1 MFNDFLQ
8 SYTTFE
14 TSGVENS
21 LFETLR
27 LFDLLSSGTLRR
39 TNLSLL
45 DQEKIDLQR
54 LIQKRKQG
62 IPWEYIL
69 GQAHF
74 MGHMF
79 FCSPD
84 TLIPTDE
91 TKLLV
96 DAALDSI
103 NKRER
108 VDNDLTL
115 IEIGTGCG
123 NIAVTLAMHSRY
135 TKILA
140 SDISPAA
147 VDVAQKNVYRFN
159 LQHRI
164 ALFSGDLFSP
174 FQSLGYEGKIDI
186 VVCNPPYIP
195 TGSLSKL
202 SREII
207 DHEPRVALDGGP
219 YGLDFYRRLITDSLP
234 MLKPDGMLFFEIGE
248 RQEKLVIRL
257 LEKNGGYYDI
267 EFFTDNA
274 NVRAIRA
281 VKKRI

>member
-1 MFNDFLQ
+1 MFNDFLL
-8 SYTTFE
+8 SYSTFE

-27 LFDLLSSGTLRR
+27 LFDLLSSGAFRR

-45 DQEKIDLQR
+45 DEENIDLGD
-54 LIQKRKQG
+54 LIRKRKQG

-69 GQAHF
+69 EQAHF
-74 MGHMF
+74 MGQLF

-84 TLIPTDE
+84 TLIPKDE

-96 DAALDSI
+96 DAALESI

-108 VDNDLTL
+108 VDNDLAL

-123 NIAVTLAMHSRY
+123 NIAVTLAMHSRN

-147 VDVAQKNVYRFN
+147 VNVAQKNVYKFN
-159 LQHRI
+159 LQNRI
-164 ALFSGDLFSP
+164 ALFAGDLFSP
-174 FQSLGYEGKIDI
+174 FESLGYEGKIDF

-195 TGSLSKL
+195 TGSLSRL
-202 SREII
+202 SGEFVV
-207 DHEPRVALDGGP
+207 HEPRVALDGGP
-219 YGLDFYRRLITDSLP
+219 CGIDFYHRLIAESLP
-234 MLKPDGMLFFEIGE
+234 MLKPGGMLFFEIGE
-248 RQEKLVIRL
+248 RQEKPVIRL
-257 LEKNGGYYDI
+257 LENNGGYYDI

-274 NVRAIRA
+274 NVRAIRT

>member
-1 MFNDFLQ
+1 MFSDFLQ

-14 TSGVENS
+14 NFGVENS

-27 LFDLLSSGTLRR
+27 LFDLLSSGALRR
-39 TNLSLL
+39 TNLSLP
-45 DQEKIDLQR
+45 DEGKIDLR
-54 LIQKRKQG
+54 GLIRKRKQG

-74 MGHMF
+74 MGQLF
-79 FCSPD
+79 FCSQD
-84 TLIPTDE
+84 TLIPTDA
-91 TKLLV
+91 TNLLV
-96 DAALDSI
+96 DAALESI
-103 NKRER
+103 NKRECA
-108 VDNDLTL
+108 DNDLTL

-123 NIAVTLAMHSRY
+123 NIAIALAMRSQY

-140 SDISPAA
+140 ADISPAA
-147 VDVAQKNVYRFN
+147 VGVAQNNICRFN

-174 FQSLGYEGKIDI
+174 FQGLGYEGKIDF
-186 VVCNPPYIP
+186 VVCNPPHMP
-195 TGSLSKL
+195 SESLNKL
-202 SREII
+202 SREIFAY
-207 DHEPRVALDGGP
+207 EPRVALDGGP
-219 YGLDFYRRLITDSLP
+219 YGLDFIRRLISESVP

-248 RQEKLVIRL
+248 RQEKPVISL

-267 EFFTDNA
+267 EFFTDDA

-281 VKKRI
+281 VKKGI

>member
-1 MFNDFLQ
+1 MFNDFLL
-8 SYTTFE
+8 SYSTLE

-27 LFDLLSSGTLRR
+27 LFDLLSSGALRR

-45 DQEKIDLQR
+45 DEDNIDLR
-54 LIQKRKQG
+54 DLIQKRKQG

-74 MGHMF
+74 MGHLF

-84 TLIPTDE
+84 TLIPRDE

-96 DAALDSI
+96 DAALESI

-123 NIAVTLAMHSRY
+123 NLAVTLAMHSRY

-147 VDVAQKNVYRFN
+147 VNVAQKNVYRFN
-159 LQHRI
+159 LQHRV
-164 ALFSGDLFSP
+164 ALFAGDLFSP
-174 FQSLGYEGKIDI
+174 FQSLGYEGKIDF

-195 TGSLSKL
+195 TGQLGRLSG
-202 SREII
+202 EIVV
-207 DHEPRVALDGGP
+207 HEPRVALDGGP
-219 YGLDFYRRLITDSLP
+219 CGIDFYHRLITESLP
-234 MLKPDGMLFFEIGE
+234 MLKPGGMLFFEIGE
-248 RQEKLVIRL
+248 RQEKPVIRL
-257 LEKNGGYYDI
+257 LENNGGYYDI
-267 EFFTDNA
+267 EFFTSNA
-274 NVRAIRA
+274 NVRAIRT